1 MISITHVIFN
11 FEGSGGSAEEF
22 TGYINHLR
30 AQPGLGHVKWL
41 LPQAYVSLL
50 D

>member
-1 MISITHVIFN
+1 MIDITHSIFH
-11 FEGSGGSAEEF
+11 FEGSRGFAESY
-22 TGYINHLR
+22 TGYINHLK